1 MFKLYYNGSSV
12 GYQKNKSKINTNIVS
27 LRSKIFLLKMLF
39 ILFVIILN
47 CHMESSYKGPVI
59 EGEGNQDM
67 SQLKIEDVLKEHT
80 DELMSL
86 PGVVGTGQGLCDGN
100 PCIKI
105 FVMELTP
112 ELEEKIP
119 KSINGYKVVV
129 EATGQFQAF
138 PEK

>member
-27 LRSKIFLLKMLF
+27 LRLKIFLLKMLF

-67 SQLKIEDVLKEHT
+67 SQVKIEDVLKEHT

>member
-67 SQLKIEDVLKEHT
+67 SQVKIEDVLKEHT